1 MRPFVAPDWN
11 APLDLPAYLAGVPAK
26 ATIKGVFPGAMVE
39 AARRK
44 GVTLPNARAKYHPF
58 TDVPVTEYLPLLV
71 AAAEWMF
78 PGMSRREALRKVGRA
93 SFNAVEKSMLLR
105 ILLTGMLD
113 LRSNLGILGKG
124 LALAAT
130 PTRFEV
136 VEIRERRAVVR
147 FTAAYIFLD
156 SHYLGIVEKVA
167 GSSKLRVEARVSLET
182 PYDGDIEITW

>member
-1 MRPFVAPDWN
+1 MVPFVVPDWN
-11 APLDLPAYLAGVPAK
+11 APVDLAAHLAGVPPTAM
-26 ATIKGVFPGAMVE
+26 IKGVFPGSIVE
-39 AARRK
+39 SARRK
-44 GVTLPNARAKYHPF
+44 GITLPNARPRYHPF
-58 TDVPVTEYLPLLV
+58 ADIPVTEYLPLLL
-71 AAAEWMF
+71 AAAQWMF
-78 PGMSRREALRKVGRA
+78 PKVPPREALRKVGRA
-93 SFNAVEKSMLLR
+93 SFDAVEKSMFLR

-124 LALAAT
+124 LALAAP

>member
-93 SFNAVEKSMLLR
+93 SFNAVEKSMLGR
-105 ILLTGMLD
+105 ILLTGLLD
-113 LRSNLGILGKG
+113 LRS
-124 LALAAT
+124 
-130 PTRFEV
+130 
-136 VEIRERRAVVR
+136 ERRTVLHFSEWYV
-147 FTAAYIFLD
+147 FLD
-156 SHYLGIVEKVA
+156 SHLVGALEKVA
-167 GSSKLRVEARVSLET
+167 AASKLRVDVRVSLTT
-182 PYDGDIEITW
+182 PYEGDVEMTW